1 MKKKENGKQTR
12 TRRVVT
18 EPLKKF
24 KKGWS
29 NNYAFH
35 HRCVCLSNSHSFFF
49 FFFCILFTFV
59 VWTCFCFVVVNE
71 SCEKLASYGL
81 LPNMIIY
88 LTTFY
93 HMEAASASVLIAL
106 WTALSNGLGLFGA
119 FLSDSYL
126 GRFRAV
132 AIGTISS
139 LIVSLSSPN
148 FYFLIS
154 ICSV

>member
-1 MKKKENGKQTR
+1 MGNKQEQEELLLNHSKNSR
-12 TRRVVT
+12 
-18 EPLKKF
+18 
-24 KKGWS
+24 KGGLITMPFIIGV
-29 NNYAFH
+29 YVF
-35 HRCVCLSNSHSFFF
+35 LILTLFFFF